1 MTQLL
6 IVEDNES
13 YATALRNNL
22 EVEGFEV
29 ALAPEGTTGLRL
41 VHHLQPALVMLDLM
55 LPGRDGFDVLR
66 MIREAG
72 GLMPVLVMSA
82 RSDEQDKLR
91 AFGLGAD
98 DYVTKPVGILEL
110 VARIHAL
117 LRRAHR
123 GLADGPGWVRA
134 GDVEI
139 HPPTR
144 SIRRG
149 GVSIDLTPKEYALLI
164 ALFRCRGR
172 AVSRGELLTEI
183 WHKEPGQHTRVVDTQ
198 VLGLRQKIERD
209 PRRPA
214 LILTVPTA
222 GYMMTRGD

>member
-13 YATALRNNL
+13 YAAALRNNL

-41 VHHLQPALVMLDLM
+41 VHRLKPALVMLDLM
-55 LPGRDGFDVLR
+55 LPGRDGFNVLR
-66 MIREAG
+66 TIREAG

-117 LRRAHR
+117 LRRGSR
-123 GLADGPGWVRA
+123 GRGDGPGWVRA

-144 SIRRG
+144 AIRRG

-172 AVSRGELLTEI
+172 AVSRGELLSERSGT
-183 WHKEPGQHTRVVDTQ
+183 KS
-198 VLGLRQKIERD
+198 LGS
-209 PRRPA
+209 
-214 LILTVPTA
+214 
-222 GYMMTRGD
+222 TRGLSIHRCSACARKSSAIRGGRPSS